1 MTNKTFL
8 GSEISQYGIDNNRV
22 DYAALASTYQHICC
36 SDKLFSIT
44 NDWEIVNGEE
54 YYYCEGS
61 KRYSSDERNERVDEL
76 QEEIDTLNDRKY
88 TYIAMLDE
96 TDSLHKIKRLEAL
109 IEAVDDR
116 ISEYENIISE
126 LDKEIYDDVF
136 SYYIIDESGVRI
148 LQDYTNE
155 LVYYS
160 AKLET
165 YIWGF
170 KRNGTSWSYLLTSI
184 EIDAA

>member
-1 MTNKTFL
+1 MKKFFL
-8 GSEISQYGIDNNRV
+8 NSEISQYGIDNNRV

-44 NDWEIVNGEE
+44 NDWKIVNGEE
-54 YYYCEGS
+54 YYYCEGT
-61 KRYSSDERNERVDEL
+61 KCYSSDERDKRVDEL

-88 TYIAMLDE
+88 TYIAMLEE
-96 TDSLHKIKRLEAL
+96 TDSPHKIKRLETL

-126 LDKEIYDDVF
+126 LDNEIHNDVF
-136 SYYIIDESGVRI
+136 SYYIIDDRGAEI
-148 LQDYTNE
+148 LKEYTDE

-160 AKLET
+160 SELDM
-165 YIWGF
+165 YIWGVTHW
-170 KRNGTSWSYLLTSI
+170 GTSWSYVLTSI

>member
-1 MTNKTFL
+1 
-8 GSEISQYGIDNNRV
+8 
-22 DYAALASTYQHICC
+22 
-36 SDKLFSIT
+36 
-44 NDWEIVNGEE
+44 
-54 YYYCEGS
+54 
-61 KRYSSDERNERVDEL
+61 
-76 QEEIDTLNDRKY
+76 
-88 TYIAMLDE
+88 MLDE